1 MLGTDQAHAHMLRV
15 WFGRWTLAVFH
26 GHDHVWA
33 SWCPFVRELSSSPMS
48 PHRLL
53 ILLLSL
59 SILLLVPTNS
69 GEATPAPVMQQ
80 MAVAIDHSAPAD
92 NDDTAL
98 PVAMLCAATEAPTP
112 TAFSDDIGTD
122 GLPAE
127 PGTSCPLRRRIV
139 ALTIGGAPPPSV
151 DGLTTPWPTGPPTL

>member
-1 MLGTDQAHAHMLRV
+1 
-15 WFGRWTLAVFH
+15 
-26 GHDHVWA
+26 
-33 SWCPFVRELSSSPMS
+33 MS

-69 GEATPAPVMQQ
+69 GEATPAPVIQQ
-80 MAVAIDHSAPAD
+80 VAVAIDHQAPAEG
-92 NDDTAL
+92 DDTAL
-98 PVAMLCAATEAPTP
+98 PVATLCAATEAPAP

-127 PGTSCPLRRRIV
+127 PGRSCPLRRRVI
-139 ALTIGGAPPPSV
+139 ALTIGGAPPPVGTS
-151 DGLTTPWPTGPPTL
+151 LTTPWPTGPPTL